1 MRQQQAMLFEKPA
14 VRGRLV
20 RKPLPEEDG
29 KAVIAAAPA
38 RKKPAAAVKRARKR
52 AAAAPRLF
60 LPKKRAA
67 SRAYGGAA
75 YRLGLQ
81 LGRADTPSE
90 PREGESEQRRLLNR
104 RWTARVKERGLA
116 GYPWTRYYT
125 AAAGYVRGFFAGMGR
140 PAPNWIPLPTERS
153 VAVIVTAKNEE
164 RTIAAVLKEAGRL
177 TDETYVIVNG
187 SSDETFRQ
195 ARAASRAIV
204 LSYPQALGHDVGRS
218 VGAKLAR
225 ADILLFTDGDM
236 PLPAEQLV
244 PFVHGIE
251 QGLDVALNDIYPYLG
266 SFGRQDTVTIM
277 KRFLN
282 MALDRPDL
290 KASSLTAVPHAL
302 SRRAV
307 ETLGLELLSVPPK
320 AQALALLLKLRV
332 GNAGQ
337 VNVIRGNKRR
347 KLNSGR
353 GNPVASMIVGDHL
366 EALKLAGDRMGER
379 LAYPDVLR
387 KRRYIGGDA

>member
-1 MRQQQAMLFEKPA
+1 MLFEKPA
-14 VRGRLV
+14 VRGRLI
-20 RKPLPEEDG
+20 RKPPPEAAG
-29 KAVIAAAPA
+29 KAVVTAAP
-38 RKKPAAAVKRARKR
+38 AVKRARKR
-52 AAAAPRLF
+52 GRKRGAPGSRLF
-60 LPKKRAA
+60 RPGKPAS

-75 YRLGLQ
+75 YQLGLQ
-81 LGRADTPSE
+81 LGRQDSPPE
-90 PREGESEQRRLLNR
+90 PPDGESGLRRLLNR
-104 RWTARVKERGLA
+104 SWTARVKERGLA
-116 GYPWTRYYT
+116 GYPWARYHA

-140 PAPNWIPLPTERS
+140 PAPDWVPLPTERS

-177 TDETYVIVNG
+177 TDEMYVVVNG
-187 SSDETFRQ
+187 SGDDTFRQ
-195 ARAASRAIV
+195 ARAGSRAIV
-204 LSYPQALGHDVGRS
+204 LSYPQALGHDVGRA
-218 VGAKLAR
+218 VGAKMAR

-236 PLPAEQLV
+236 PIPAEQLV

-251 QGLDVALNDIYPYLG
+251 QGLDVALNNIHPYLG
-266 SFGRQDTVTIM
+266 SFGRQDSVTVM
-277 KRFLN
+277 KQFLN
-282 MALDRPDL
+282 MALGRPDL

-332 GNAGQ
+332 GNAGR

-353 GNPVASMIVGDHL
+353 RNPVASMIVGDHL
-366 EALKLAGDRMGER
+366 EALKLVGDRQGAR
-379 LAYPDVLR
+379 FVFPDVLR

>member
-20 RKPLPEEDG
+20 RKPPPEEDG
-29 KAVIAAAPA
+29 KAVISAAPA

-52 AAAAPRLF
+52 TAAAPRLF

-90 PREGESEQRRLLNR
+90 PPEGESELRRLLNR

-116 GYPWTRYYT
+116 GYPWARYYT

-153 VAVIVTAKNEE
+153 VAVIVTARNEE
-164 RTIAAVLKEAGRL
+164 RTIAAVLKEANRL

-187 SSDETFRQ
+187 SNDETFRQ
-195 ARAASRAIV
+195 AREASRAIV

-244 PFVHGIE
+244 PFIHGIE

-320 AQALALLLKLRV
+320 AQAFALLLKLRV

>member
-1 MRQQQAMLFEKPA
+1 MRQQQATLFEKPA

-20 RKPLPEEDG
+20 RKPRPAEADRA
-29 KAVIAAAPA
+29 AVSAAPA

-52 AAAAPRLF
+52 AASRPRLF
-60 LPKKRAA
+60 LPRRRAA
-67 SRAYGGAA
+67 SRAHGGAA

-81 LGRADTPSE
+81 LGRVDAPSQ
-90 PREGESEQRRLLNR
+90 PPEGESELRRLLNR
-104 RWTARVKERGLA
+104 RWTARVKGRGLA
-116 GYPWTRYYT
+116 GNPWARYHA

-140 PAPNWIPLPTERS
+140 PAPNWVPLPTERS

-164 RTIAAVLKEAGRL
+164 RTIAAVLKEADRL

-195 ARAASRAIV
+195 ARAASRANV
-204 LSYPQALGHDVGRS
+204 LSYPQTLGHDVGRS

-236 PLPAEQLV
+236 PIPAEQLV

-251 QGLDVALNDIYPYLG
+251 QGLDVALNNIYPYLG

-277 KRFLN
+277 KQFLN
-282 MALDRPDL
+282 RALDRPDL

-320 AQALALLLKLRV
+320 AQALALLLKLQV

-347 KLNSGR
+347 KLNRGR

>member
-1 MRQQQAMLFEKPA
+1 MLFEKPA
-14 VRGRLV
+14 VRGRFV
-20 RKPLPEEDG
+20 RKPPPAEDG
-29 KAVIAAAPA
+29 RAAVSAAPA

-52 AAAAPRLF
+52 AASRPRLF
-60 LPKKRAA
+60 PPRRRAA
-67 SRAYGGAA
+67 SRPHGGAA

-81 LGRADTPSE
+81 LGRVDAPSQ
-90 PREGESEQRRLLNR
+90 PPEGESELRRLLNR
-104 RWTARVKERGLA
+104 RWTARVKGRGLA
-116 GYPWTRYYT
+116 GYPWARYHA

-140 PAPNWIPLPTERS
+140 PAPNWVPLPTERS

-164 RTIAAVLKEAGRL
+164 RTIAAVLKEATRL

-236 PLPAEQLV
+236 PIPAEQLV
-244 PFVHGIE
+244 PFIHGIE
-251 QGLDVALNDIYPYLG
+251 QGLDVALNNIYPYLG
-266 SFGRQDTVTIM
+266 AFGRQDTVTIM
-277 KRFLN
+277 KQFLN
-282 MALDRPDL
+282 RALDRPDL

-302 SRRAV
+302 SRHAV

-347 KLNSGR
+347 ELNRGR

>member
-20 RKPLPEEDG
+20 RKPPPEEDG
-29 KAVIAAAPA
+29 KAVVAAAPT
-38 RKKPAAAVKRARKR
+38 RKKRAAGVKRARKR
-52 AAAAPRLF
+52 TASGPRLF
-60 LPKKRAA
+60 LPGKPAA
-67 SRAYGGAA
+67 SKAYGGAA

-81 LGRADTPSE
+81 LGRADAPPE
-90 PREGESEQRRLLNR
+90 PPQGESELRRLLNR
-104 RWTARVKERGLA
+104 RWTARVKEGGLT
-116 GYPWTRYYT
+116 GSPWVRYHA

-140 PAPNWIPLPTERS
+140 TAPNWVPLPTERS

-164 RTIAAVLKEAGRL
+164 RTIAAVLKEADRL

-204 LSYPQALGHDVGRS
+204 LSYPQVLGHDVGRA

-225 ADILLFTDGDM
+225 TDILLFTDGDM
-236 PLPAEQLV
+236 PIPAEQLV

-251 QGLDVALNDIYPYLG
+251 QGLDVALNNIYPYLG

-277 KRFLN
+277 KQFLN
-282 MALDRPDL
+282 RALDRPDL

-302 SRRAV
+302 SRHAV

-332 GNAGQ
+332 GNAGR

>member
-1 MRQQQAMLFEKPA
+1 MLFEKPA

-20 RKPLPEEDG
+20 RQPPVENG
-29 KAVIAAAPA
+29 KAVITAAPA
-38 RKKPAAAVKRARKR
+38 RKKRAAAVKRVRKR
-52 AAAAPRLF
+52 GRKRTASGPRLF
-60 LPKKRAA
+60 LPRKPPA

-75 YRLGLQ
+75 YQLGLQ
-81 LGRADTPSE
+81 LGREDTP
-90 PREGESEQRRLLNR
+90 PAPPEGESELRGLLNR

-116 GYPWTRYYT
+116 GYPWGRYHA

-140 PAPNWIPLPTERS
+140 PAPDWVPLPTERS

-187 SSDETFRQ
+187 SIDGTFRQ

-204 LSYPQALGHDVGRS
+204 LSYPQALGHDVGRAI
-218 VGAKLAR
+218 GAKLAR

-236 PLPAEQLV
+236 PIPAEQLV

-251 QGLDVALNDIYPYLG
+251 QGLDVALNNIHPYLG
-266 SFGRQDTVTIM
+266 SFGRQDSVTIM
-277 KRFLN
+277 KQFLN
-282 MALDRPDL
+282 MALGRPDL
-290 KASSLTAVPHAL
+290 KAGSLTAVPHAL

-307 ETLGLELLSVPPK
+307 ETLGLELLAVPPK
-320 AQALALLLKLRV
+320 AQALALLQKLRV
-332 GNAGQ
+332 GHAGR

-353 GNPVASMIVGDHL
+353 RNPVASMIVGDHL
-366 EALKLAGDRMGER
+366 EALKLATDRLGER
-379 LAYPDVLR
+379 LIYPDMLR